1 MVLFDRVLADA
12 VVVVHAGYVSF
23 VVFGQLAI
31 LIGWLLGW
39 KWIRNVP
46 FRLAHLVA
54 ILVVVLEAWCGITC
68 PLTTWEQRLRERAGE
83 ATDRGDFIARWMH
96 QVLFYDFP
104 PWVFTACYS
113 AFGAIVVLTLVLAPP
128 KREAAGTARPG

>member
-83 ATDRGDFIARWMH
+83 ATDQGDFIARWLH

-128 KREAAGTARPG
+128 KRKAA